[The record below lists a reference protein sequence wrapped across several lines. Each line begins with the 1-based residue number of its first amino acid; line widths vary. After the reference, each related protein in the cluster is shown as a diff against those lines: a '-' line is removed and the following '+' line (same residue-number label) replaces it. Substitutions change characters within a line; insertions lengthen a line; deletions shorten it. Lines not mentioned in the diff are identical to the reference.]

1 MASFWVPIVK
11 SYRPWRARPGKPHRR
26 KTSTG
31 SPLIPWKGA
40 LKGKNSTSFPARET
54 RRGDL
59 HPAPSSAKNPQPWQ
73 RRRGRVLFL
82 AYQAVHPEERAI
94 SLCLRQRRILPDASS
109 RRRRR
114 ASQSLHLRQVVN
126 RTFTLK
132 LSIVP
137 GTARK
142 GGPPAAHEVKN
153 QSARSGIAGQ
163 WRRAGYCE
171 RRR

>member
-11 SYRPWRARPGKPHRR
+11 SYRPWRARPGNPTDEKQARAARSSHGKGLSREKILRPSPRGKQGVVTCIRR
-26 KTSTG
+26 RARQK
-31 SPLIPWKGA
+31 IP
-40 LKGKNSTSFPARET
+40 S
-54 RRGDL
+54 
-59 HPAPSSAKNPQPWQ
+59 

-94 SLCLRQRRILPDASS
+94 SLWLRQRRILPDASS